1 MSRGINRLSGAD
13 LRRSKPGLYGDGNN
27 LFLQVS
33 VSKTNNKQINRS
45 WIFRYT
51 TTGRAIDMGLGSLNV
66 IGLKQAREQAR
77 EYCKL
82 RQASSRSRSR
92 LQHMAT

>member
-33 VSKTNNKQINRS
+33 VSKTNSKQINRS

-51 TTGRAIDMGLGSLNV
+51 TSGRAIDMGLGSLNV
-66 IGLKQAREQAR
+66 IGLKEAREQAR
-77 EYCKL
+77 EYC
-82 RQASSRSRSR
+82 ATSR
-92 LQHMAT
+92 H

>member
-33 VSKTNNKQINRS
+33 VSKTNHKQINRS
-45 WIFRYT
+45 WIFLVSMPLLYR
-51 TTGRAIDMGLGSLNV
+51 
-66 IGLKQAREQAR
+66 
-77 EYCKL
+77 L
-82 RQASSRSRSR
+82 RKPPQ
-92 LQHMAT
+92 LV